1 MNIYCNQKRSH
12 VGRISSAKDLPDVQ
26 FGFDVEGLATTMP
39 ALAPGA
45 LDPVDPILFSTPC
58 SATGLSLAIKLARE
72 PVPRLDSLEG
82 SVGRARHDERHR
94 TVAAARFEN
103 DRGRIIAKEVFFIG
117 SRSLEA
123 RRGQESR
130 R

>member
-1 MNIYCNQKRSH
+1 
-12 VGRISSAKDLPDVQ
+12 
-26 FGFDVEGLATTMP
+26 MP

-58 SATGLSLAIKLARE
+58 SATGLSLAMKFASE

-94 TVAAARFEN
+94 TVAAARPEN
-103 DRGRIIAKEVFFIG
+103 DRGRIIFEEDYCWLEIRGSNALVRKLEVALLIQ
-117 SRSLEA
+117 RLL
-123 RRGQESR
+123 
-130 R
+130 